1 MIYEWNSGKAAQ
13 NKRKHGVSFE
23 EAITVF
29 LDPLA
34 ITFDDPDHSI
44 GERRFITIRTSTSQR
59 LLFVAHADID
69 EDRVRMIS
77 ARATTRHETHAY
89 QERDPKR
96 Q

>member
-1 MIYEWNSGKAAQ
+1 M
-13 NKRKHGVSFE
+13 
-23 EAITVF
+23 F

-34 ITFDDPDHSI
+34 VTFDDPDHSI
-44 GERRFITIRTSTSQR
+44 GERRFITIGTSTSQR

-77 ARATTRHETHAY
+77 ARATTRRETHAY

-96 Q
+96 P